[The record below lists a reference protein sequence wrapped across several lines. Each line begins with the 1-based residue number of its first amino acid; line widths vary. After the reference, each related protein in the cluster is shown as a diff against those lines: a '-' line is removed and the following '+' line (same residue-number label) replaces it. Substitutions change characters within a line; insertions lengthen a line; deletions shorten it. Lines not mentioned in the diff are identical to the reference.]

1 MRCNPL
7 SQTQGVQAG
16 VHGGD
21 PDEQTRERS
30 MVAAGE
36 LTAQNRAALRCF
48 TMGPTSGDAI
58 GNSGPHGPHPFRPM
72 KRKLHVKSCPGNP
85 LEQSSLF
92 SKKKKKAIHSSFTRT
107 Q

>member
-92 SKKKKKAIHSSFTRT
+92 SKKKKAIHSSFTRT